1 MVSSTFK
8 NLPAE
13 KQSRIRQALL
23 TEFSQYPLAEAQVA
37 RIVKNANIARGA
49 FYKYFE
55 DLTDAYNYEFG
66 IAMIDI
72 HRTMPEQPTA
82 DNINAYVDSIR
93 RFISE
98 TEERG
103 YRQLVKLHYQY
114 NEGFLGSRPTVIHE
128 DGSGPIQWAMTV
140 LYHQTV
146 RDIVLDP
153 TSMDPRIEQLR
164 TILKK
169 VN

>member
-13 KQSRIRQALL
+13 KQARIRQALL

-37 RIVKNANIARGA
+37 RIVKDANIARGA

-66 IAMIDI
+66 IAMIEI
-72 HRTMPEQPTA
+72 HREMPKQPTA
-82 DNINAYVDSIR
+82 ENIDLYVDSIR
-93 RFISE
+93 RFI
-98 TEERG
+98 TEADEKGFRE
-103 YRQLVKLHYQY
+103 LVKLHYQY
-114 NEGFLGSRPTVIHE
+114 NEGFLGSRPTVIAE
-128 DGSGPIQWAMTV
+128 DSAGSKQWAMTV

-153 TSMDPRIEQLR
+153 TSMEQRIEQLR
-164 TILKK
+164 MILKK